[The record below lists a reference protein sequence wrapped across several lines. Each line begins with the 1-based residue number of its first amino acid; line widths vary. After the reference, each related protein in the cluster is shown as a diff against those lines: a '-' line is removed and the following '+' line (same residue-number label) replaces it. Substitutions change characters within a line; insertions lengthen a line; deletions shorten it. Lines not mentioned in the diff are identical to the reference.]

1 MEDVVKKGTGTR
13 LQLSNMPVA
22 GKTGTT
28 DNYKDL
34 WFSGYTPYCTCSVW
48 AGYDN
53 NIVLPKGQAR
63 TYQQTLWQKIMQRIH
78 NDLPK
83 TEFKVPSTVE
93 KKSICKDS
101 GLLASSSCDAVTE
114 YYDTETLPK
123 KYCSGHKKAKPDD
136 NDKPNANKPGGTS
149 EEPPQ
154 TQPETPETPQGQPET
169 PQEQPESPTPPA
181 PPAGQ

>member
-34 WFSGYTPYCTCSVW
+34 WFSGFTPYYTCSVW

-78 NDLPK
+78 NDLPE
-83 TEFKVPSTVE
+83 TEFKVPPQWRKNPFVR
-93 KKSICKDS
+93 
-101 GLLASSSCDAVTE
+101 AAVCWQAH
-114 YYDTETLPK
+114 PVM
-123 KYCSGHKKAKPDD
+123 P
-136 NDKPNANKPGGTS
+136 
-149 EEPPQ
+149 
-154 TQPETPETPQGQPET
+154 
-169 PQEQPESPTPPA
+169 
-181 PPAGQ
+181 

>member
-1 MEDVVKKGTGTR
+1 
-13 LQLSNMPVA
+13 MPVA

-34 WFSGYTPYCTCSVW
+34 WFSGFTPYYTCSVW

-78 NDLPK
+78 NDLPE

-93 KKSICKDS
+93 KKSICKSS

-123 KYCSGHKKAKPDD
+123 KYCSGHKKAKPEE
-136 NDKPNANKPGGTS
+136 NEKTKPEDSVDAP
-149 EEPPQ
+149 EE
-154 TQPETPETPQGQPET
+154 TTPETPQTPQEPETPTPPTPET
-169 PQEQPESPTPPA
+169 PQEQPETPPA
-181 PPAGQ
+181 PPANQ